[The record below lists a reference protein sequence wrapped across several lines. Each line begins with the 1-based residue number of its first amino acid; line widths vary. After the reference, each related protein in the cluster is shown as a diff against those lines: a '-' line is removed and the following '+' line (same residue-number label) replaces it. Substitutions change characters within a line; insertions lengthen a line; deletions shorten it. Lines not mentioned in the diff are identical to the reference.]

1 MSLMLENVCKTYTR
15 NGLDVLALRQ
25 VSCSIEPGQFI
36 AVCGPSGCG
45 KSTLLQVSGGLM
57 RPDAGTVTLDDQDIY
72 ALSANERASFRGAS
86 VGFVFQQ
93 FHLVP
98 YLNVLDNV
106 LVASLAL
113 PAESSPASQ
122 RDARDR
128 GLALIHRFGLRD
140 RAFHRSA
147 QLSTGERQR
156 VALARALL
164 NEPRFIL
171 ADEPTGNL
179 DEANGEE
186 VLRHLAECA
195 EQGTGVLLVTHDA
208 RAAEVA
214 SQVVEMEAGSIRD
227 VVTPRGVG

>member
-1 MSLMLENVCKTYTR
+1 MALKLENVSKTYTR
-15 NGLDVLALRQ
+15 NGLDVLALQ
-25 VSCSIEPGQFI
+25 EGSCSIEPGQFI

-72 ALSANERASFRGAS
+72 ALSADERAGFRGAS
-86 VGFVFQQ
+86 LGFVFQQ

-98 YLNVLDNV
+98 YLNVLENV

-113 PAESSPASQ
+113 PAKSPASQ

-128 GLALIHRFGLRD
+128 GLALIDRFGLRD
-140 RAFHRSA
+140 RAFHRAA

-214 SQVVEMEAGSIRD
+214 SRVVEMEAGSIRD
-227 VVTPRGVG
+227 EAMPWGVA

>member
-1 MSLMLENVCKTYTR
+1 MSLMLENVSKTYTR

-45 KSTLLQVSGGLM
+45 KSTLLQISGGLM
-57 RPDAGTVTLDDQDIY
+57 RPDTGTVTLDDQDIY
-72 ALSANERASFRGAS
+72 AWSADERAGFRGAS
-86 VGFVFQQ
+86 MGFVFQQ

-128 GLALIHRFGLRD
+128 GLALLHRFGLRD

-214 SQVVEMEAGSIRD
+214 SQVVEMQAGSIRD
-227 VVTPRGVG
+227 VVTPRGGA